1 MQIFVNGLRGKILV
15 LNVEPNDTIENVKS
29 KIQDKE
35 GIPPE
40 QQSLFYIGKKL
51 EDFRTLTYYGIM
63 EESTLYLA
71 LRREIGTYCK
81 TLYDNEKKLK
91 IGEYSVL
98 DYKLLCLKEM
108 LEMLENLRNG
118 DKNLVS
124 NKMSDGK

>member
-1 MQIFVNGLRGKILV
+1 
-15 LNVEPNDTIENVKS
+15 
-29 KIQDKE
+29 
-35 GIPPE
+35 
-40 QQSLFYIGKKL
+40 
-51 EDFRTLTYYGIM
+51 M